1 MARSLR
7 DAVELEDRGVR
18 TVVVHTEAFRAAAEQ
33 HIVSLGRPDYAGSVY
48 LRHPVAA
55 LDGAAIAARVEAA
68 LPEVAAALL
77 GHRRGSSAR

>member
-18 TVVVHTEAFRAAAEQ
+18 TVVVHTQAFRSAAEQ

-48 LRHPVAA
+48 LQHPVAA
-55 LDGAAIAARVEAA
+55 LDTAGIQARVDAVA
-68 LPEVAAALL
+68 PEIVAALL
-77 GHRRGSSAR
+77 GHGREA

>member
-18 TVVVHTEAFRAAAEQ
+18 TVVVHTKAFHSAAEQ

-48 LRHPVAA
+48 LQHPVAA
-55 LDGAAIAARVEAA
+55 LDPAGIEGRVDAVMGDIVAA
-68 LPEVAAALL
+68 LQGFAPAA
-77 GHRRGSSAR
+77 

>member
-18 TVVVHTEAFRAAAEQ
+18 TVVVHTEAFRSAAEQ

-48 LRHPVAA
+48 LQHPVAA
-55 LDGAAIAARVEAA
+55 LDAAAIAQRVAA
-68 LPEVAAALL
+68 VAPHIAAALL
-77 GHRRGSSAR
+77 GHAR